1 MQYKQLSNLYSNTLE
16 KIFSDKDELE
26 KFLKFSAYTY
36 KHKYEDAVLIYK
48 QSPNSRLITDM
59 NKWREGTGRYISNGA
74 RVIHVFDESFRVK
87 RYFDIKD
94 TYIAFEHP
102 NNNPK
107 LWEVDEDIRQDFEK
121 KFQDIDG
128 MIKEKIYNL
137 QISESEVSKIFEHSQ
152 LSSMSID
159 TQFEAME
166 DFIYK
171 TSSFVVN
178 YRCGKDIKLEQP
190 KALKF
195 LKHSQNYIMLGN
207 LSRTISK
214 EVLGEIE
221 QVVHDIQKERV
232 NHGIQLR
239 GHESGRG
246 ERTEI
251 STNRDRLGTDVRGA
265 GNGVNEVRSHDSEL
279 HDGTPRSKEE
289 FINNDGRMGE
299 RSSGAS
305 STSRRDV
312 RDTNADIRRKEPDTE
327 HRGLP
332 SESTTQNNDTQPGRQ
347 NGTGSTDIQNT
358 IETKN
363 QELSNTDNSFFIP
376 KNDVDQLSLTDFNID
391 DPDVDEPSSEESGVN
406 SEVNLK
412 LTNEPK
418 IKNDIERKNYK
429 YQSTDNIGIGG
440 VRVKL
445 EQNLK
450 AIKTLKKIEV
460 ENRLATVE
468 EQSILAQYNG
478 FGGLAEIFDIT
489 KPTYHKEHKEL
500 IEMLS
505 AEELENAR
513 ASTLNAHYTSKE
525 IITTVYKGLENLG
538 FTGGKILEPSM
549 GIGNFYSH
557 LPESM
562 QDSNLYGVELDSITG
577 RIASQLYQNADIQV
591 KGYQKTN
598 FDKNQFDV
606 AIGNVP
612 FGDVKPF
619 DKIDNKQG
627 FLIHDYF
634 FAKTLEKVRPG
645 GIVAFVT
652 SKGTLDK
659 KDFTARKFMAERAD
673 LIGAIRLPD
682 SAFKEVA
689 NTQVTADIIFLQKR
703 ATISVENPS
712 WLEVAPNSDGL
723 LVNKYFLDNPHMMLG
738 EMEHDDRFGYS
749 SSYTKCVNNDP
760 NFNLELALNNAVKNI
775 TGEIPKYIHKDIE
788 IKNITQDMVNKVNN
802 FSFGVIDEQLFY
814 RENDLL
820 HEVKATGKTFE
831 RIEGLIAIKKAT
843 RDVINVQV
851 NGCSDEVLVN
861 HQKTLNKTYDNFV
874 SKFGFI
880 SDSANS
886 KHFGKD
892 NDYPLLCALEKQ
904 IEVDGEK
911 SYKKEKVFTERTI
924 KQTLNITSVGTPSEA
939 LSVSMNVKGYVDIHY
954 MSELCGNDKAAIV
967 EDLLGQIFHNPLK
980 NNENDIFEGYEPRDE
995 YLSGNVREKLKIAQI
1010 YAKDNPDKYS
1020 INVRS
1025 LKEIQPRD
1033 LEASN
1038 IDVKISTP
1046 WITNEDYEKFI
1057 YELLDT
1063 PNYYKGDTGRNDA
1076 IKVNYNKFTSAYSIT
1091 NKSAHDS
1098 LKVDSTYGTGRKNA
1112 YSIIEDT
1119 LNKKD
1124 VEVKDRIEE
1133 SDGTVRYVLNKEAT
1147 VEAKNRQ
1154 ELIRN
1159 KFKAWIFEEKTR
1171 RDKYVKYYNET
1182 FNNTVLRSYD
1192 GSHLTFPGMTP
1203 EIKLKPHQVNAV
1215 ARTLYSEGNTLLAHG
1230 VGAGK
1235 TFEMI
1240 ASAMEQKRIGLLN
1253 KAMFVVPNHLTGQF
1267 GADFLKLYPQAN
1279 VLVTTKKDFEAK
1291 NRQQFVSRIATGNYD
1306 AVVIGHSQ
1314 FERIPVSTERQEL
1327 MLQQQIENIINGIA
1341 EAKKERGSNWSI
1353 KQLEGQ
1359 KAKLE
1364 NTLEKLLDSPKDKI
1378 LTFEELGV
1386 DALYVDE
1393 AHEYKNCTLYTKM
1406 RGIAGI
1412 STNSAKKSVDMLMK
1426 TQYINE
1432 INGGRGVVFATGTPV
1447 SNSLVELFVMQR
1459 YLQSQKLEEL
1469 GLTHLD
1475 NWISQFAEVTTAMEL
1490 APEGTGFQIK
1500 NRLSK
1505 YTNIPELMTFFKE
1518 VADIKPKESLGLVL
1532 PRHKEY
1538 VFESE
1543 PSEFIN
1549 LKMKELVVRAK
1560 AIRSRQVDPR
1570 VDCMLDIT
1578 GEARSM
1584 SLDPRL
1590 LDPTLAD
1597 YEGSKIQK
1605 VIEQVYKEYLGS
1617 TDTKGTQ
1624 IIFSDLGTP
1633 GNKGRFSVYDYIKSQ
1648 LIEKGVPENEICF
1661 IHDAK
1666 DDKQREE
1673 LFRDLRTGNK
1683 RIIIG
1688 STLKMGT
1695 GTNIQDKL
1703 VALHHLDVPWRPAD
1717 MEQREGRILRQGNTN
1732 SEVSIYK
1739 YVTKGTFDS
1748 YNWQLLEKKQEFI
1761 SQIMTDE
1768 DVVLRIADDLN
1779 NETYSYAEIKAVA
1792 TGDPRI
1798 KEKMEVDF
1806 NVSRLVILQNGYRNT
1821 LYHLEDLIKDILPKE
1836 IDKTSSQVD
1845 CLKKDILLAKESK
1858 NEDFEIK
1865 IDGLKIQ
1872 DKDGAGMLILNKL
1885 KLLQRNEHLRIGE
1898 YRGFELSISRTEY
1911 QTLYIHLKGSG
1922 EYKIE
1927 PGDSALGLMTRF
1939 DNKLTSFESLLVKQ
1953 QAELDELTKNLDVA
1967 RVEITEPFQH
1977 EAELNELLAR
1987 QSVLNSELEL
1997 DVDDDII
2004 YDETE
2009 LVIEETVKVTEII
2022 EEIAM

>member
-1 MQYKQLSNLYSNTLE
+1 MQQNQLRSIYSSTLE
-16 KIFSDKDELE
+16 KIFSDRLELE
-26 KFLKFSAYTY
+26 KFLKFYAYTY

-48 QSPNSRLITDM
+48 QSPTSKLITDM
-59 NKWREGTGRYISNGA
+59 NKWREGTGRYISTGA
-74 RVIHVFDESFRVK
+74 RVIHVFDESLKVK

-107 LWEVDEDIRQDFEK
+107 LWEVDEDIRQEFANRI
-121 KFQDIDG
+121 QDIDG
-128 MIKEKIYNL
+128 MIQDKIYNL
-137 QISESEVSKIFEHSQ
+137 NISEDELNKIFEHTVIKGM
-152 LSSMSID
+152 SMSVKFQ
-159 TQFEAME
+159 TLE

-178 YRCGKDIKLEQP
+178 YRCGKNVELEEP
-190 KALKF
+190 KYF
-195 LKHSQNYIMLGN
+195 QFIENNQSYIMLGDI
-207 LSRTISK
+207 SRKVTK
-214 EVLGEIE
+214 EVLTEIE
-221 QVVHDIQKERV
+221 EVVKNIQEEREY
-232 NHGIQLR
+232 NDLQNR
-239 GHESGRG
+239 RHESGQG
-246 ERTEI
+246 ERVKI
-251 STNRDRLGTDVRGA
+251 PNDRVRLGTDIRSA

-299 RSSGAS
+299 RSSRAS

-312 RDTNADIRRKEPDTE
+312 RETNADIRRKEPDTE

-347 NGTGSTDIQNT
+347 NGTGITDIQNT
-358 IETKN
+358 IVTKN
-363 QELSNTDNSFFIP
+363 QELSNNDNSFFIL
-376 KNDVDQLSLTDFNID
+376 KNNVDQLSLTDFNID
-391 DPDVDEPSSEESGVN
+391 NPEVVVPSVETNEPDSKVSR
-406 SEVNLK
+406 K
-412 LTNEPK
+412 LINEPK

-429 YQSTDNIGIGG
+429 YQSTDNIGTGG

-445 EQNLK
+445 EQNLN
-450 AIKTLKKIEV
+450 AIKTLKKIES
-460 ENRLATVE
+460 ENRFATPE
-468 EQSILAQYNG
+468 EQSTLAQYNG
-478 FGGLAEIFDIT
+478 FGGLAEVFDIT

-500 IEMLS
+500 IELLT

-525 IITTVYKGLENLG
+525 IINTIYKGLENIG
-538 FTGGKILEPSM
+538 FNGGKILEPSM

-562 QDSNLYGVELDSITG
+562 QDSKLYGVELDSITG
-577 RIASQLYQNADIQV
+577 RIAQQLYQNADIQV
-591 KGYQKTN
+591 KGYQKTA
-598 FDKNQFDV
+598 FEKNQFDV

-612 FGDVKPF
+612 FGDIKPF

-659 KDFTARKFMAERAD
+659 KDFSARKFMAERAD

-682 SAFKEVA
+682 NAFKEVA

-712 WLEVAPNSDGL
+712 WLEVASNSDGL

-749 SSYTKCVNNDP
+749 SNYTKCVNNDP
-760 NFNLELALNNAVKNI
+760 DFNLEVALNNAVKNI
-775 TGEIPKYIHKDIE
+775 TGEIPNYIHKDIE
-788 IKNITQDMVNKVNN
+788 TKNITQDMVTKVNN
-802 FSFGVIDEQLFY
+802 FSFGIIDEKLFY
-814 RENDLL
+814 RENDTL
-820 HEVKATGKTFE
+820 HEVNSKGKTFE

-851 NGCSDEVLVN
+851 NGCSDEVLDN
-861 HQKTLNKTYDNFV
+861 HQKILNETYDNFV
-874 SKFGFI
+874 SKFGFV
-880 SDSANS
+880 SDSING

-924 KQTLNITSVGTPSEA
+924 KQTININSVGTPSEA

-954 MSELCGNDKAAIV
+954 MSELCGNDKTAIV
-967 EDLLGQIFHNPLK
+967 EDLQGQIFHNPLR
-980 NNENDIFEGYEPRDE
+980 NDENDIFEGYEPRDE

-1010 YAKDNPDKYS
+1010 YAKDNPKKYS

-1033 LEASN
+1033 IEVSN

-1063 PNYYKGDTGRNDA
+1063 PNYYKVDTGRNDA
-1076 IKVNYNKFTSAYSIT
+1076 IKVNYNKFTSAYSIS
-1091 NKSAHDS
+1091 NKSTHSS
-1098 LKVDSTYGTGRKNA
+1098 LQVDSTFGTTRKNA

-1124 VEVKDRIEE
+1124 VEIKDRIEE

-1147 VEAKNRQ
+1147 FEAKNRQ

-1159 KFKAWIFEEKTR
+1159 KFKEWIFAEKTR

-1182 FNNTVLRSYD
+1182 FNNTVLRSFD

-1203 EIKLKPHQVNAV
+1203 EIKLKPHQANAV

-1306 AVVIGHSQ
+1306 AVIIGHSQ
-1314 FERIPVSTERQEL
+1314 FERIPVSIERQEL
-1327 MLQQQIENIINGIA
+1327 MLQQQIDNIINGIA
-1341 EAKKERGSNWSI
+1341 EAKKEKGNNWSI

-1432 INGGRGVVFATGTPV
+1432 LNGGRGVVFATGTPV

-1469 GLTHLD
+1469 GLSHLD

-1532 PRHKEY
+1532 PKHKEY
-1538 VFESE
+1538 IFESE

-1549 LKMKELVVRAK
+1549 LKMKEFVVRAK
-1560 AIRSRQVDPR
+1560 AIRSRQVAPH

-1673 LFRDLRTGNK
+1673 MFSELRSGNK

-1688 STLKMGT
+1688 STPKMGT
-1695 GTNIQDKL
+1695 GTNIQDRL

-1761 SQIMTDE
+1761 SQIMTDG
-1768 DVVLRIADDLN
+1768 DVVLRTADDLN

-1806 NVSRLVILQNGYRNT
+1806 NVTRLLSLQNGYRNT
-1821 LYHLEDLIKDILPKE
+1821 IYRLEDLIKDILPKA
-1836 IDKTSSQVD
+1836 ITKTSSQID
-1845 CLKKDILLAKESK
+1845 CLKNDIVLAKESK
-1858 NEDFEIK
+1858 YNDFEIK

-1885 KLLQRNEHLRIGE
+1885 KHLQRNEHLRIGE

-1911 QTLYIHLKGSG
+1911 QTLYIHFKGDG

-1939 DNKLTSFESLLVKQ
+1939 DNKLNSFESLLVKQ

-1977 EAELNELLAR
+1977 EAELNELLAK
-1987 QSVLNSELEL
+1987 QSELNNEL
-1997 DVDDDII
+1997 KLDEEDVII

-2009 LVIEETVKVTEII
+2009 LVIEELVKTTEII
-2022 EEIAM
+2022 EEIAI